1 MPFAHQAIT
10 EVCNSMK
17 TVVAF
22 LVGVSLAALF
32 PLAYSQSAWD
42 RPDGI
47 APANWVP
54 ISDSLG
60 LALVEDPKKEGIVL
74 PPPVRRSLAGHFMV
88 KHDGKWQ
95 RLVVVEPLGGGLGE

>member
-1 MPFAHQAIT
+1 
-10 EVCNSMK
+10 MK

-22 LVGVSLAALF
+22 LAGVLLAGLLPF
-32 PLAYSQSAWD
+32 AYSQSAWD
-42 RPDGI
+42 RPEGI

-74 PPPVRRSLAGHFMV
+74 PPLVRRSLAGHFMV
-88 KHDGKWQ
+88 KHGGKWQ
-95 RLVVVEPLGGGLGE
+95 RLVVVEPLSDLGEQL